1 MRAEIIAVGSE
12 LLSFS
17 RTETNSLFIASKL
30 IPLGFEIPRKWVVG
44 DREGEIRAAL
54 QAAADVADVVIVT
67 GGLGPTND
75 DITREVT
82 AAFLGRS
89 LKEDSRILAVLEER
103 YGRFGLRLTEN
114 NRKQAQVPESAHV
127 IPNPQGT
134 APGLLLVEGK
144 TLIFLLP
151 GPPRELYPMVDAH
164 VLPLIQQ
171 HKKTSKVF
179 SRQLKVAGEA
189 ESRVDSRIENIY
201 KAYPEVE
208 TTILS
213 SPGIIS
219 LYFVWKGDEN
229 SARADQTLDELSSR
243 VESELGESV
252 FTRGECSLA
261 EVLGNSLR
269 KDSLTLATA
278 ESCTGGWIS
287 KMLTDVPGS
296 SDYFLGGV
304 VCYSNAIKESLLGVP
319 SELLAEY
326 GAVSEEVASSLARGV
341 QKLLRSDIGLAV
353 TGIAG
358 PGGGTEEKPVGTV
371 FLGLALGNTV
381 EVRKL
386 SLPGDRDMVR
396 KRTSNIALDWLRRRL
411 L

>member
-44 DREGEIRAAL
+44 DREGEIRHAL
-54 QAAADVADVVIVT
+54 QTATDNADVVIVT

-82 AAFLGRS
+82 ASLLGRA
-89 LKEDSRILAVLEER
+89 LKEDSRILAGLEER
-103 YGRFGLRLTEN
+103 YGRFGLRLTAN
-114 NRKQAQVPESAHV
+114 NRKQAQVPESAVV
-127 IPNPQGT
+127 IPNPNGT
-134 APGLLLVEGK
+134 APGLLLVEGR
-144 TLIFLLP
+144 TLVFLLP
-151 GPPRELYPMVDAH
+151 GPPRELYPMVEDQ
-164 VLPLIQQ
+164 VLPLIKQY
-171 HKKTSKVF
+171 KRTSQVF

-189 ESRVDSRIENIY
+189 ESRVDSRIEGIY

-219 LYFVWKGDEN
+219 LYFVWKGAEDSEGAN
-229 SARADQTLDELSSR
+229 RTLDELSSR
-243 VESELGESV
+243 VEGELGDSV
-252 FTRGECSLA
+252 FTRDESSLA
-261 EVLGNSLR
+261 EVLGNRLR
-269 KDSLTLATA
+269 QDALTLATA

-304 VCYSNAIKESLLGVP
+304 VCYSNAVKESVLGVP
-319 SELLAEY
+319 SDLLADH
-326 GAVSEEVASSLARGV
+326 GAVSEAVAASLARGV
-341 QKLLRSDIGLAV
+341 QKLLGSDIGLAV

-358 PGGGTEEKPVGTV
+358 PGGGSEEKPVGTV
-371 FLGLALGNTV
+371 FLGLALKDRC

-396 KRTSNIALDWLRRRL
+396 KRTSNLALDWLRRRL